1 MKNYFLIDTF
11 NGLSTIVDRT
21 VAENQQ
27 QAENY
32 FFNEMTWLIGE
43 VIDAESFK
51 NDLEIASFENQSQE
65 Q

>member
-1 MKNYFLIDTF
+1 MKTYFLIDTF
-11 NGLSTIVDRT
+11 NGLSTIVDKT

-32 FFNEMTWLIGE
+32 FFNEMGWLIGE
-43 VIDAESFK
+43 VVDAESFK
-51 NDLEIASFENQSQE
+51 NDLEIASFENQSHE

>member
-1 MKNYFLIDTF
+1 MQTYFLIDTF

-32 FFNEMTWLIGE
+32 FFNEMGWLIGE
-43 VIDAESFK
+43 VVDSESFK
-51 NDLEIASFENQSQE
+51 NDLEIASFENQSHE